1 MATREQGGVAPRVS
15 NTGPGPGAGHDRD
28 PERAGMLHAR
38 TAIVATI
45 IVGQLWGLSVAL
57 NRYFEHESIV
67 PLLVF
72 EALSFLVALAVWL
85 AAPGER

>member
-1 MATREQGGVAPRVS
+1 
-15 NTGPGPGAGHDRD
+15 
-28 PERAGMLHAR
+28 MLHAR

-45 IVGQLWGLSVAL
+45 VVGQLWGLSVAL
-57 NRYFEHESIV
+57 NRYFEHESIAL
-67 PLLVF
+67 LLVF